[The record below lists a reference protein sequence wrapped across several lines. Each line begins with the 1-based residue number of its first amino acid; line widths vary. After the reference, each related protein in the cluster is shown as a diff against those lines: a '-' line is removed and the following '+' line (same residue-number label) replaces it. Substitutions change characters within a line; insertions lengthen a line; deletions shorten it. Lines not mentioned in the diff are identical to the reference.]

1 MQRYGYITYPCIAF
15 FYTFFYYGADFFMT
29 KSESQE
35 KKERV
40 IISNRKARHDYHIVE
55 SLEAGVVLRGTEVK
69 SLRLGN
75 ANLQDSYAFV
85 REGEVYLEGMHISPY
100 EYGNQFN
107 HDPRRERK
115 LLLNRKEI
123 RKLIGKTKEKGFT
136 LIPLSVYFKN
146 GKAKVELALARGKK
160 SFDKRKAIADR
171 DAKRDQE
178 REVRHKMN
186 D

>member
-1 MQRYGYITYPCIAF
+1 MNERSDNGKQ
-15 FYTFFYYGADFFMT
+15 
-29 KSESQE
+29 
-35 KKERV
+35 RV
-40 IISNRKARHDYHIVE
+40 IITNRKARHEYHIDEVF
-55 SLEAGVVLRGTEVK
+55 EAGISLKGTEVK

-85 REGEVYLEGMHISPY
+85 RAGEVFLEGMHIKPY

-115 LLLNRKEI
+115 LLLNSREI

-146 GKAKVELALARGKK
+146 GKAKIELALAHGKK
-160 SFDKRKAIADR
+160 SYDKRKAIAER

-178 REVRHKMN
+178 REIRQKF
-186 D
+186 